1 MQNTLRL
8 SALLATCGLAPSAPI
23 TVGGTTLT
31 EFEVTFPSQM
41 SLTFFAPVGEPRFS
55 PPVPH
60 ILNGSA
66 LDATSF
72 GPASPQPTDG
82 GVPVEKQPEDCLTI
96 NIMRP
101 TGISS
106 DAALPVVWFW
116 VFGGGFYSG
125 DALIFDSSLVVA
137 RSVERGTPVIIVSF
151 RYHLGPLGLPR
162 AILTLTNTLDTFASL
177 AWCAGT
183 SGSVL
188 DCHPGADSEA
198 VMAAVRQASD
208 GANNVAPGL
217 PSKFWAAGGYTQGP
231 SSASAHL
238 DDGTW
243 FAPAQI
249 SIYTLLRLLL
259 EMLLSPT
266 ILALYPDDPALGSP
280 YDTGSET
287 FDLSSTSGADNRC
300 STPVLIHFEVGDD
313 IIPLGAPVLQRGSSK
328 VGAPTYGYLLA
339 DPRLDHGVDVRYM
352 FHNLT
357 NAALETSVLL
367 SEQVMDY
374 WLSFNGLG
382 VDHSH
387 WPVHHVGRCAYL
399 STFADDHREG

>member
-41 SLTFFAPVGEPRFS
+41 SLTFFVVGEPRFS

-101 TGISS
+101 TG
-106 DAALPVVWFW
+106 
-116 VFGGGFYSG
+116 
-125 DALIFDSSLVVA
+125 
-137 RSVERGTPVIIVSF
+137 
-151 RYHLGPLGLPR
+151 
-162 AILTLTNTLDTFASL
+162 
-177 AWCAGT
+177 
-183 SGSVL
+183 
-188 DCHPGADSEA
+188 
-198 VMAAVRQASD
+198 
-208 GANNVAPGL
+208 
-217 PSKFWAAGGYTQGP
+217 
-231 SSASAHL
+231 
-238 DDGTW
+238 
-243 FAPAQI
+243 
-249 SIYTLLRLLL
+249 
-259 EMLLSPT
+259 
-266 ILALYPDDPALGSP
+266 
-280 YDTGSET
+280 
-287 FDLSSTSGADNRC
+287 
-300 STPVLIHFEVGDD
+300 DD

-339 DPRLDHGVDVRYM
+339 DPRRRRAEVPDTVVLDHGVDVRYM

-374 WLSFNGLG
+374 WLSF
-382 VDHSH
+382 V
-387 WPVHHVGRCAYL
+387 
-399 STFADDHREG
+399 TI